1 VLGFLVRVAHD
12 APTIITFL
20 DELRARGFV
29 EVQNLT
35 IVSGRFQVCNEQ
47 VADLVP
53 PLVKA
58 APDATIRSAVDVITR
73 ALLKAT
79 WTIPI
84 MGGLR
89 IEALEKRRARRP
101 LNQDIYEARPCR
113 SGPDLKSR
121 WSCPRVA
128 RR

>member
-1 VLGFLVRVAHD
+1 VLGFLVPVAHD

-29 EVQNLT
+29 EGQNLT

-58 APDATIRSAVDVITR
+58 APDATIRGAVDVITR

-84 MGGLR
+84 MGGPR
-89 IEALEKRRARRP
+89 IEKQRTRRP
-101 LNQDIYEARPCR
+101 LNQGIYEARPCR